1 MRNMWV
7 FISVTLLAC
16 FKDSLP
22 QLNVCGR
29 RHLNARIVG
38 GEDAPKE
45 AWPWTVSLHSP
56 RYNGHFCGG
65 SLISSEWVLSAAHC
79 FSSVITSSVL
89 VYLGR
94 RTQQGVHDHEVNR
107 TISELF
113 IHPSYSS
120 DYYNNDIALLHLSAS
135 VSFNKYIRPVC
146 LAAENSSFPSG
157 TSSWITGWGQTAAGV
172 NLSHPRTLQQTV
184 VPVVINSDCNNLLG
198 ATITDNM
205 MCAGLLQGGKDTCQ
219 GDSGGPMVSR
229 QCSVWVQSGIISKG
243 HDCGQPYE
251 PGVYTRVSQY
261 QNWIMRSIN
270 QNLPGF
276 ITFNPLNSCFS
287 VSQSTHL

>member
-1 MRNMWV
+1 MAIFV
-7 FISVTLLAC
+7 F
-16 FKDSLP
+16 P
-22 QLNVCGR
+22 
-29 RHLNARIVG
+29 
-38 GEDAPKE
+38 
-45 AWPWTVSLHSP
+45 
-56 RYNGHFCGG
+56 
-65 SLISSEWVLSAAHC
+65 
-79 FSSVITSSVL
+79 
-89 VYLGR
+89 
-94 RTQQGVHDHEVNR
+94 
-107 TISELF
+107 
-113 IHPSYSS
+113 
-120 DYYNNDIALLHLSAS
+120 
-135 VSFNKYIRPVC
+135 
-146 LAAENSSFPSG
+146 
-157 TSSWITGWGQTAAGV
+157 V

-219 GDSGGPMVSR
+219 GDSGGPMVSQ

-261 QNWIMRSIN
+261 QNWIMSSIN